1 MNGKKLYRKT
11 SDKMIMG
18 VCSGIADYFNV
29 DKTIIRLAW
38 VLISLILGAG
48 LGGIIVYFIA
58 AVIIPD
64 ENSVQP
70 PFDGGNGY
78 NNNNN
83 NF

>member
-11 SDKMIMG
+11 SDKMLMG
-18 VCSGIADYFNV
+18 VCSGLAEYFNV

-38 VLISLILGAG
+38 VLISFFLGAG
-48 LGGIIVYFIA
+48 LGGIIIYIIA
-58 AVIIPD
+58 GIIIPD

-70 PFDGGNGY
+70 PFDGGNG
-78 NNNNN
+78 NN